1 MRNKGFFWFLTI
13 AIAVVCVYQISY
25 TFVTNRVENEADVY
39 AQEQLDSLRNTLST
53 NGEST
58 VTLPN
63 GRTVSIDGQ
72 ESEDIIL
79 NFYTNAYL
87 IDKGDKKVTWTG
99 ATYNESKNRSINLGL
114 DLKGGMSVTLEV
126 SIPDLVKSEAVNPRG
141 SKFAKPYEEALETY
155 QTHGGDFVDLFVSS
169 YKKLNGDRKL
179 VRDFY
184 SSSSDE
190 LNKESTDDQVITFLK
205 ERVKGSLSG
214 VENIMNRRINQFGVA
229 QPNIQKDEQSN
240 RIYIELPGVKDKNT
254 VRQKLQSTAN
264 LEFFET
270 YDNKSFTDF
279 INRADEVLYAKYGK
293 EESKDT
299 ETDLS
304 LNLDGETTPVSDST
318 TLTLADNQQDSTK
331 ADGSADLS
339 LNLGGDSSETAEPL
353 KADSLSPAKTILG
366 KYILAPASTNPNGHF
381 DVLFYAL
388 SKDTATI
395 GSLLREREVR
405 ELYPF
410 LDVRFMWAS
419 NPTKF
424 GENGE
429 INGYALHAIRVP
441 ESGKAPVGGSDIDNA
456 RQGYDQLSRI
466 AIHVTMTDKG
476 TSKWAELT
484 SRNLGKSVAIVMD
497 GMVLSSPTVQAIMND
512 GNAQI
517 TGNYTV
523 AEAKEFAALLNAGS
537 LPAPCSIID
546 ESIVGPTLGSENI
559 SSGMMSFVIA
569 LVIVLLYMIF
579 YYGQAGVIANISL
592 LANILFILGSLASF
606 SAVLTLAGIAGIVL
620 TIGMAVDANVLIYE
634 RIREEI
640 AAGKGQK
647 LAIKDGFAKA
657 LSSILDA
664 NLTTLLTA
672 IILKIFGSGPIESF
686 ATTLIIG
693 IFSSVFAAVVISR
706 LIFENFNESKRN
718 ISFSTAI
725 TKNAFKNLNFSFV
738 NKRKMYY
745 AISGI
750 LVVVAI
756 GALATRGLKFGVE
769 FTGGRSFEVKF
780 ENAANPEDIASSLKS
795 VMIAED
801 GKVADVIV
809 KTKES
814 KNQVE
819 IQTNYL
825 QGVINADTIVDAKL
839 KAGLQK
845 VEGEM
850 GSFEVIQS
858 RSVSAVISDEL
869 KQSSYL
875 SITLS
880 LIVIFLYILF
890 RFGRWQYGLGALIA
904 MTHDVIIVLGA
915 FALFHGLMPFNMDI
929 DQAFIAAILTV
940 VGYSINDTVVV
951 FDRIREVLG
960 LHKRKGMEE
969 NINDALNSTL
979 SRTINTSMSTFVVL
993 LTIFIL
999 GGDAIRGFIFALMI
1013 GVIVGTYS
1021 SVCIATP
1028 VIVDLMKNK
1037 KGEEK

>member
-13 AIAVVCVYQISY
+13 VVAIVCVYQISY
-25 TFVTNRVENEADVY
+25 TFVTNRVENEADSY
-39 AQEQLDSLRNTLST
+39 ALEQLDSLKNSVKETGEETIVLPSGRIIELS
-53 NGEST
+53 N
-58 VTLPN
+58 
-63 GRTVSIDGQ
+63 Q

-79 NFYTNAYL
+79 NYYTNAYL
-87 IDKGDKKVTWTG
+87 IEKGDKKVTWTG

-126 SIPDLVKSEAVNPRG
+126 SIPELVKSEAVNPRG
-141 SKFAKPYEEALETY
+141 SRFARPYENALATY
-155 QTHGGDFVDLFVSS
+155 QTRGGDFVDLFVAA
-169 YKKLNGDRKL
+169 YKELNGDREL
-179 VRDFY
+179 VKEFY
-184 SSSSDE
+184 SSASEELTNESSNDE
-190 LNKESTDDQVITFLK
+190 VIAYLK
-205 ERVKGSLSG
+205 KRVKGSLKG

-229 QPNIQKDEQSN
+229 QPNIQIDEDKN

-264 LEFFET
+264 LEFYET
-270 YDNKSFTDF
+270 YDNKSFQTFFDQ
-279 INRADEVLYAKYGK
+279 ADKVLYEKYGTK
-293 EESKDT
+293 SEIDTPLDLNLDLGLNNEDKDATSDSPETASVKDT
-299 ETDLS
+299 SSTNDLL
-304 LNLDGETTPVSDST
+304 LNLDGDST
-318 TLTLADNQQDSTK
+318 SM
-331 ADGSADLS
+331 ADGSAKS
-339 LNLGGDSSETAEPL
+339 
-353 KADSLSPAKTILG
+353 DSLAASQTILG
-366 KYILAPASTNPNGHF
+366 KYILAPAQTIQGGHS
-381 DVLFYAL
+381 DLLFYAKATDT
-388 SKDTATI
+388 SKI
-395 GSLLREREVR
+395 GNLLREKEVR
-405 ELYPF
+405 ALYPF
-410 LDVRFMWAS
+410 VDVKFMWAS
-419 NPTKF
+419 NATKF
-424 GENGE
+424 GEKGD
-429 INGYALHAIRVP
+429 INAYGLHAIRVP
-441 ESGKAPVGGSDIDNA
+441 ESGKPPVGGNDIKDAN
-456 RQGYDQLSRI
+456 QSYDQFGKISVSLR
-466 AIHVTMTDKG
+466 MTSKG

-484 SRNLGKSVAIVMD
+484 SKNLQKNVAIVMD
-497 GMVLSSPTVQAIMND
+497 GTVISSPTVQGIMND

-546 ESIVGPTLGSENI
+546 ESIVGPTLGEANI
-559 SSGMMSFVIA
+559 NAGMMSFAIA
-569 LVIVLLYMIF
+569 LLIVLLYMIF
-579 YYGQAGVIANISL
+579 YYGQAGIIANVSL
-592 LANILFILGSLASF
+592 LINILFILGSLASF

-620 TIGMAVDANVLIYE
+620 TIGMSVDANVLIFE

-640 AAGKGQK
+640 DAGKGQK

-706 LIFENFNESKRN
+706 LIFEYFNDSKKN
-718 ISFSTAI
+718 ISFSTRL
-725 TKNAFKNLNFSFV
+725 TKNAFKNLNFAFV
-738 NKRKMYY
+738 SKRKIYY
-745 AISGI
+745 AISAVLMIVGI
-750 LVVVAI
+750 A
-756 GALATRGLKFGVE
+756 ALATKGLKYGVE

-780 ENAANPEDIASSLKS
+780 ENAANSESIVSSLKS
-795 VMIAED
+795 VMISDNGQA
-801 GKVADVIV
+801 ADVIV

-819 IQTNYL
+819 IQTNFL
-825 QGVINADTIVDAKL
+825 QGVVNADTIVDSKL
-839 KAGLQK
+839 KEGLAM
-845 VEGEM
+845 VEAEM
-850 GSFEVIQS
+850 GTFTIVQS

-869 KQSSYL
+869 KQSSY
-875 SITLS
+875 IAIILS

-890 RFGRWQYGLGALIA
+890 RFGKWQYGLGALLA
-904 MTHDVIIVLGA
+904 MTHDVIVVLGI
-915 FALFHGLMPFNMDI
+915 FAIFHGILPFNMDI

-960 LHKRKGMEE
+960 LHKRKSRKE

-993 LTIFIL
+993 LTIFLL
-999 GGDAIRGFIFALMI
+999 GGDAIKGFIFALMI

-1028 VIVDLMKNK
+1028 IIVDLMKNVKEEDK
-1037 KGEEK
+1037 K

>member
-13 AIAVVCVYQISY
+13 VVAVVCVYQISY
-25 TFVTNRVENEADVY
+25 TFVTNRVENEADAY
-39 AQEQLDSLRNTLST
+39 AIEQLDSLKSLINET
-53 NGEST
+53 GEEAI
-58 VTLPN
+58 VLPN
-63 GRTVSIDGQ
+63 GRVVDLNNQ

-87 IDKGDKKVTWTG
+87 IEKGDQKVSWTG
-99 ATYNESKNRSINLGL
+99 ATFNESKNRSINLGL

-126 SIPDLVKSEAVNPRG
+126 SIPELVRSEAINPRG
-141 SKFAKPYEEALETY
+141 SKFARPYDKALNEYHTK
-155 QTHGGDFVDLFVSS
+155 GGDFVDLFVKA
-169 YKKLNGDRKL
+169 YREFNDDRKL
-179 VRDFY
+179 AKDFN
-184 SSSSDE
+184 SSSNESLSSESSDE
-190 LNKESTDDQVITFLK
+190 EVINYLK
-205 ERVKGSLSG
+205 KRVKGSLKG

-229 QPNIQKDEQSN
+229 QPNIQIDEERN

-270 YDNKSFTDF
+270 YDNKSFNTF
-279 INRADEVLYAKYGK
+279 IEQADKILFEKYGDK
-293 EESKDT
+293 SVVENEIKLD
-299 ETDLS
+299 
-304 LNLDGETTPVSDST
+304 LNLDEELGNTVTSDVAQDTLNATDDLLLNLDNDSTDVASTLSDS
-318 TLTLADNQQDSTK
+318 LAPRQ
-331 ADGSADLS
+331 
-339 LNLGGDSSETAEPL
+339 
-353 KADSLSPAKTILG
+353 TILG
-366 KYILAPASTNPNGHF
+366 NYILAPAQMNPNGHF
-381 DVLFYAL
+381 DILLYAL
-388 SKDTATI
+388 SNDTAKI
-395 GSLLREREVR
+395 GSLLREKAVR
-405 ELYPF
+405 DVYPF
-410 LDVRFMWAS
+410 VDVRFLWAS
-419 NPTKF
+419 NPVSF
-424 GENGE
+424 GENGD
-429 INGYALHAIRVP
+429 IKGYALHAIRVP
-441 ESGKAPVGGSDIDNA
+441 ESGKSPVGGNDIDRA
-456 RQGYDQLSRI
+456 SQDYDQFGRI
-466 AIHVTMTDKG
+466 AVALKMTDKG

-484 SRNLGKSVAIVMD
+484 SNNLGKNVAIVMD
-497 GMVLSSPTVQAIMND
+497 GMVISSPTVQAIMND
-512 GNAQI
+512 GRAQI

-546 ESIVGPTLGSENI
+546 ESIVGPTLGEANI
-559 SSGMMSFVIA
+559 NAGIMSFAIA

-579 YYGQAGVIANISL
+579 YYGQAGIIANVSL
-592 LANILFILGSLASF
+592 LINILFILGSLASF

-620 TIGMAVDANVLIYE
+620 TIGMSVDANVLIFE

-640 AAGKGQK
+640 EAGKGQK

-706 LIFENFNESKRN
+706 LIFEYFNDSKRE
-718 ISFSTAI
+718 ISFSTPI
-725 TKNAFKNLNFSFV
+725 TKNAFKNLNFQFV
-738 NKRKMYY
+738 SKRKVYY
-745 AISGI
+745 VISGI
-750 LVVVAI
+750 LMIVAI
-756 GALATRGLKFGVE
+756 GGLATKGLKYGVE
-769 FTGGRSFEVKF
+769 FTGGRSFEIKF
-780 ENAANPEDIASSLKS
+780 DNVANPEAIVSNLKS
-795 VMIAED
+795 VMITD
-801 GKVADVIV
+801 GKSADVIV

-819 IQTNYL
+819 IQTNFL
-825 QGVINADTIVDAKL
+825 QGVVNADTIVDSKL
-839 KAGLQK
+839 KEGLAIGQAD
-845 VEGEM
+845 M
-850 GSFEVIQS
+850 GNYTIVQS

-869 KQSSYL
+869 KQSSM
-875 SITLS
+875 IAIVLS

-890 RFGRWQYGLGALIA
+890 RFGKWQYGLGALLA
-904 MTHDVIIVLGA
+904 MTHDVIVVLGV
-915 FALFHGLMPFNMDI
+915 FALFHGLLPFNMDI

-960 LHKRKGMEE
+960 LNKRKSREE
-969 NINDALNSTL
+969 NINNALNSTL

-1028 VIVDLMKNK
+1028 AVVDLMKN
-1037 KGEEK
+1037 EKEDNQK